1 MATRLQKN
9 ISKVYMKGKNPAY
22 KNVNTN
28 SMKFGGCKC
37 GCARQT
43 TSNIPDPTKMKPKKR
58 IIEYKRKPIKIIA

>member
-1 MATRLQKN
+1 
-9 ISKVYMKGKNPAY
+9 MKGKNPAY

-43 TSNIPDPTKMKPKKR
+43 TSNIPDPTKMKPKKNK
-58 IIEYKRKPIKIIA
+58 IMYKRKPIKIIA